1 MLIFFL
7 LKMLKDFF
15 FINNQCHNISIC
27 RSIMEIIC
35 DPCSE
40 KNKKLVAEKYCSDCE
55 EKLCTECAEWHMRCG
70 EFRSHHVI
78 DLSSVGSRIPPSS
91 KINCEI
97 HTDVQIDYFCSQHDV
112 VCCRACLSDSHRS
125 CETVLPLDS
134 ASKDVK
140 NSSLLSDALE
150 ELDNMTELLSKMSE
164 NRDDNRKLLKQKK
177 SLIIKQMRAA
187 KSKVLKYLDDIEERL
202 ITEVGF
208 VQEKNEE
215 KINREKHEICQLTSI
230 LKDNKQELEFLKD
243 RGSNNQLFLTLRKQI
258 TNIQKTEN
266 KIHDMT
272 SAFNE
277 IDMEF
282 EEIKNVNIET
292 IGSLSQ
298 ITRPCPIKY
307 KSMKVQHQQVQQDRR
322 QTLTEFIREGEVNLK
337 HGEQYW
343 LTDMA
348 VTSDNKLLLCNIKS
362 SHKKVYI
369 YKDYKTYED
378 EISFTSEPYCITV
391 VPCTDKAVVTL
402 PLESSIQFI
411 NTTNNTKDK
420 QIIKIGG
427 WCTGI
432 TAVKDQIYIGVDS
445 KVIILNTDGSRVRE
459 ITTDGGD
466 NLNLLYN
473 ERNDQLLLRQPGSLC
488 CINLDGH
495 VIYRYDIS
503 GGRGLAVDQQG
514 HVYISGCESN
524 DIHRLSPD
532 GTFRDIVLSKHD
544 GVNWPEGITFNNDFT
559 KLFIINNRGK
569 TVLVYIL

>member
-1 MLIFFL
+1 
-7 LKMLKDFF
+7 
-15 FINNQCHNISIC
+15 
-27 RSIMEIIC
+27 METIC

-40 KNKKLVAEKYCSDCE
+40 KNKRLVAEKYCSDCE
-55 EKLCTECAEWHMRCG
+55 EKLCTECAEWHMRC
-70 EFRSHHVI
+70 EVFRSHYVI
-78 DLSSVGSRIPPSS
+78 DLSSVESRIPPSY

-125 CETVLPLDS
+125 CESVLPLDS

-140 NSSLLSDALE
+140 NSSLLSDTLE
-150 ELDNMTELLSKMSE
+150 ELDNMTETLSKMSE
-164 NRDDNRKLLKQKK
+164 NRDDNGKLLKQKK

-202 ITEVGF
+202 ITEVAS
-208 VQEKNEE
+208 VQENNEE

-243 RGSNNQLFLTLRKQI
+243 HGSNNQLFLTLRKQI

-272 SAFNE
+272 SAINE

-307 KSMKVQHQQVQQDRR
+307 KSMKVEHQQVKLDRR
-322 QTLTEFIREGEVNLK
+322 QTLTEFINEGEVNLK
-337 HGEQYW
+337 HGEQYC
-343 LTDMA
+343 LRDMA
-348 VTSDNKLLLCNIKS
+348 VTSDNKLLLCNYES
-362 SHKKVYI
+362 SHPKVYI

-391 VPCTDKAVVTL
+391 VPCTDKAVVGL
-402 PLESSIQFI
+402 PSEKSIQFI

-420 QIIKIGG
+420 KISIGV
-427 WCTGI
+427 WCRGV
-432 TAVKDQIYIGVDS
+432 TAVKDKIYIGGIYTVL
-445 KVIILNTDGSRVRE
+445 ILNTDGSGVRQ
-459 ITTDGGD
+459 ITTDGGV
-466 NLNLLYN
+466 NENLLYN
-473 ERNDQLLLRQPGSLC
+473 ERNGQLLLRQSGRLC

-495 VIYRYDIS
+495 VIYIYDIS
-503 GGRGLAVDQQG
+503 GYRGLAVDQQG
-514 HVYISGCESN
+514 HVYICRRDSH

-532 GTFRDIVLSKHD
+532 RTLRDIVLSEHD
-544 GVNWPEGITFNNDFT
+544 GLDKPVSITFNNDFT
-559 KLFIINNRGK
+559 KLFIINRYGK
-569 TVLVYIL
+569 TVLFYSCK

>member
-1 MLIFFL
+1 
-7 LKMLKDFF
+7 
-15 FINNQCHNISIC
+15 
-27 RSIMEIIC
+27 METIC

-40 KNKKLVAEKYCSDCE
+40 KNKRLVAEKYCSDCE
-55 EKLCTECAEWHMRCG
+55 EELCTECAEWHLRCKV
-70 EFRSHHVI
+70 FRSHHVI
-78 DLSSVGSRIPPSS
+78 DLSSVGSRIPPSY

-112 VCCRACLSDSHRS
+112 VCCRACIPDSHRS
-125 CETVLPLDS
+125 CESVLHLDS

-140 NSSLLSDALE
+140 ISSLLSDTLKE
-150 ELDNMTELLSKMSE
+150 QDNMTETLSKMSE

-177 SLIIKQMRAA
+177 SLIIKQISAA
-187 KSKVLKYLDDIEERL
+187 KSKVLTYLDDIEERL
-202 ITEVGF
+202 ITEVES

-230 LKDNKQELEFLKD
+230 LKDNKQELEFMKD
-243 RGSNNQLFLTLRKQI
+243 HGSNNQLFLTLRKQI
-258 TNIQKTEN
+258 TNNQKTEN

-272 SAFNE
+272 SAINE

-307 KSMKVQHQQVQQDRR
+307 KSMNVQHRQVQQDRR
-322 QTLTEFIREGEVNLK
+322 QTLTEFIKEGEVNLK
-337 HGEQYW
+337 HGEQYC
-343 LTDMA
+343 LLNMA
-348 VTSDNKLLLCNIKS
+348 VTSDNKVLLCNIQP
-362 SHKKVYI
+362 SHQKVYI

-378 EISFTSEPYCITV
+378 EISFTSQPWCITV

-402 PLESSIQFI
+402 PHENSIQFI
-411 NTTNNTKDK
+411 NTTNNTKDN
-420 QIIKIGG
+420 KINIGEKC
-427 WCTGI
+427 WSV
-432 TAVKDQIYIGVDS
+432 TAVKDKIYIGGDN
-445 KVIILNTDGSRVRE
+445 KVLILNTDGSRVRE

-466 NLNLLYN
+466 NYNLLYN
-473 ERNDQLLLRQPGSLC
+473 ERNGQLLLRQDNRLC

-503 GGRGLAVDQQG
+503 GWHGLAVDQQG
-514 HVYISGCESN
+514 HVYICGDDSD

-532 GTFRDIVLSKHD
+532 GTFRDIVLSNHD
-544 GVNWPEGITFNNDFT
+544 GVDGPWGITFNNDFT
-559 KLFIINNRGK
+559 KLFIINRSGG
-569 TVLVYIL
+569 TVLVYSCK